1 MPQKEL
7 LAWANRIDPIKT
19 SKNEKQSYQISP
31 KKTRHL
37 VFKKLSLPQKGK
49 LINENGNAQSEF
61 ILLYCAD
68 GKNNSKH
75 NEQGPQSSP
84 VTM

>member
-1 MPQKEL
+1 MHNWFLSFKFGNTHKKAL
-7 LAWANRIDPIKT
+7 LALQEC
-19 SKNEKQSYQISP
+19 SK
-31 KKTRHL
+31 H
-37 VFKKLSLPQKGK
+37 
-49 LINENGNAQSEF
+49 INENGNADSEF

-75 NEQGPQSSP
+75 DEQGPQSSP